1 MNVRSVDGSSSRQ
14 VDSSMGNKSKS
25 NGRRINQTADGR
37 MTQFDEQTAK
47 DLEFDVVKSL
57 LLNHCHNPTT
67 IERANS
73 LHPRVNPKAWR
84 RELER
89 TKEFLNLR
97 SEGVPFPA
105 VGGEEIASD
114 NERLAVRDSVL
125 DESGFN
131 RIRTATETINA
142 VIEALEDQSHGFPR
156 LHHLIENL
164 VPNTE
169 LPEAIDS
176 VFDAKGEVRSN
187 ASPKLIQ
194 IREEKVRLRRSL
206 NRQFL
211 KELKKNQERGW
222 LADTKEGFINQRR
235 VLAVNSTHKRKV
247 SGTALGQSKNAS
259 ITFIEPA
266 STVSMNFEMEMLQ
279 DDERKE
285 IHRILRA
292 LTQQIRKFLPD
303 LRDYHR
309 VLVELDWARAKSQL
323 AREMNADL
331 PGIRNDQSFHL
342 IQAYHPLLAMQNAAN
357 GIKTEPQTLA
367 LHRKERMLVI
377 SGPNAGGKS
386 ITLKTVGLL
395 QVMLQSGLL
404 IPAHPNS
411 EMGCFRSV
419 LTDIGDNQ
427 SIENQLSTY
436 SYRLNRMKGFLEV
449 ADKGSLLLLDEFGTG
464 SDPELGGALAEVF
477 FEELYERGVF
487 AVITTHYANIKTRAA
502 QLAEA
507 INGSMR
513 FDQESLQPLFKL
525 DIGPPG
531 SSFTFEVAHI
541 NGIDDELIRR
551 AKGKLDHRK
560 VKLDEL
566 ISELQKEKNTLAKVT
581 DRHLKKEL
589 ELEQLKVEM
598 TRREKHINERAESQ
612 QTLAEENNDAL
623 HRGRKLQQFIDK
635 FDPGSRNKPLLQ
647 DIEKYLAVEKTKRL
661 ENQAAKQAKKRAQS
675 AKAAKR
681 RPKHFTDRIKVGST
695 VRLRNGGKERGEVIA
710 MHKQAA
716 TVLFGSFKSK
726 IELEKLSWV
735 AN

>member
-1 MNVRSVDGSSSRQ
+1 MANKIQHIRRNTRSNSRE
-14 VDSSMGNKSKS
+14 
-25 NGRRINQTADGR
+25 R
-37 MTQFDEQTAK
+37 MAHFDDQTAK
-47 DLEFDVVKSL
+47 DLEFDAVKGL
-57 LLNHCHNPTT
+57 LLNHCHNPTA
-67 IERANS
+67 IDRAKQ
-73 LHPRVNPKAWR
+73 LHPRANPKSWR
-84 RELER
+84 QELER

-97 SEGVPFPA
+97 SEGVPFPS
-105 VGGEEIASD
+105 VGVEEIADD
-114 NERLAVRDSVL
+114 NDRLAVRDSVL
-125 DESGFN
+125 DEAGFN
-131 RIRTATETINA
+131 RIRTATETVNG
-142 VIEALEDQSHGFPR
+142 VIEALEDKVNGFPR
-156 LHHLIENL
+156 LSELTNGLE
-164 VPNTE
+164 PNQE
-169 LPEAIDS
+169 LPQSIEK
-176 VFDAKGEVRSN
+176 VFDSKGEVRSN

-194 IREEKVRLRRSL
+194 IREAKTRLRRNL

-211 KELKKNQERGW
+211 KELKRNQERGW

-235 VLAVNSTHKRKV
+235 VLAVNSTHKRKIA
-247 SGTALGQSKNAS
+247 GTALGQSKNAS

-266 STVSMNFEMEMLQ
+266 STVSMNFEMEMLK

-285 IHRILRA
+285 IHNILRA
-292 LTQQIRKFLPD
+292 LTHQIRHFLPD
-303 LRDYHR
+303 LRCYHSL
-309 VLVELDWARAKSQL
+309 LVELDWVRAKSQL

-331 PGIRNDQSFHL
+331 PGIRNDENFHL
-342 IQAYHPLLAMQNAAN
+342 IKAYHPLLAIQNTAK
-357 GIKTEPQTLA
+357 GLHTEPQTLQ
-367 LHRKERMLVI
+367 LQRKERMLVI

-386 ITLKTVGLL
+386 IALKTVGLL

-411 EMGCFRSV
+411 EMGCFRTV

-427 SIENQLSTY
+427 SIENELSTY
-436 SYRLNRMKGFLEV
+436 SYRLNRMKGFLDV
-449 ADKGSLLLLDEFGTG
+449 ANQSSLLLLDEFGTG

-477 FEELYERGVF
+477 FEELYDRGSY

-502 QLAEA
+502 QLPEA

-513 FDQESLQPLFKL
+513 FDQESLKPLFKL
-525 DIGPPG
+525 DIGTPG

-541 NGIDDELIRR
+541 NGIDRGIIKR

-589 ELEQLKVEM
+589 ELEQLKLAVN
-598 TRREKHINERAESQ
+598 RREQHINDRAEAQ
-612 QTLAEENNDAL
+612 HLLAENNNEAL

-635 FDPGSRNKPLLQ
+635 YESGSRNKALLE

-661 ENQAAKQAKKRAQS
+661 ENDAAKQAKKRTHSVQS
-675 AKAAKR
+675 SKR
-681 RPKHFTDRIKVGST
+681 RPKHFIERIKVGST

-710 MHKQAA
+710 MHKNAA
-716 TVLFGSFKSK
+716 SVMFGAFKSK

>member
-1 MNVRSVDGSSSRQ
+1 MANKIQHIRRNTRSNSRE
-14 VDSSMGNKSKS
+14 
-25 NGRRINQTADGR
+25 R
-37 MTQFDEQTAK
+37 MAHFDDQTAK
-47 DLEFDVVKSL
+47 DLEFDAVKGL
-57 LLNHCHNPTT
+57 LLNHCHNPTA
-67 IERANS
+67 IDRAKQ
-73 LHPRVNPKAWR
+73 LHPRANPKSWR
-84 RELER
+84 QELER

-97 SEGVPFPA
+97 SEGVPFPS
-105 VGGEEIASD
+105 VGVEEIADD
-114 NERLAVRDSVL
+114 NDRLAVRDSVL
-125 DESGFN
+125 DEAGFN
-131 RIRTATETINA
+131 RIRTATETVNG
-142 VIEALEDQSHGFPR
+142 VIEALEDKVNGFPR
-156 LHHLIENL
+156 LSELTNGLE
-164 VPNTE
+164 PNQE
-169 LPEAIDS
+169 LPQSIEK
-176 VFDAKGEVRSN
+176 VFDSKGEVRSN

-194 IREEKVRLRRSL
+194 IREAKTRLRRNL

-211 KELKKNQERGW
+211 KELKRNQERGW

-235 VLAVNSTHKRKV
+235 VLAVNSTHKRKIA
-247 SGTALGQSKNAS
+247 GTALGQSKNAS

-266 STVSMNFEMEMLQ
+266 STVSMNFEMEMLK

-285 IHRILRA
+285 IHNILRA
-292 LTQQIRKFLPD
+292 LTHQIRHFLPD
-303 LRDYHR
+303 LRCYHSL
-309 VLVELDWARAKSQL
+309 LVELDWVRAKSQL

-331 PGIRNDQSFHL
+331 PGIRDDENFHL
-342 IQAYHPLLAMQNAAN
+342 IKAYHPLLAMQNTAK
-357 GIKTEPQTLA
+357 GLHTEPQTLQ
-367 LHRKERMLVI
+367 LQRKERMLVI

-386 ITLKTVGLL
+386 IALKTVGLL

-411 EMGCFRSV
+411 EMGCFRTV

-427 SIENQLSTY
+427 SIENELSTY
-436 SYRLNRMKGFLEV
+436 SYRLNRMKGFLDV
-449 ADKGSLLLLDEFGTG
+449 ANQSSLLLLDEFGTG

-477 FEELYERGVF
+477 FEELYNRGSY
-487 AVITTHYANIKTRAA
+487 AVITTHYANIKTKAA
-502 QLAEA
+502 QLPEA

-513 FDQESLQPLFKL
+513 FDQESLKPLFKL
-525 DIGPPG
+525 DIGTPG

-541 NGIDDELIRR
+541 NGIDRGIIKR

-589 ELEQLKVEM
+589 ELEQLKLAVN
-598 TRREKHINERAESQ
+598 RREQHINDRAEAQ
-612 QTLAEENNDAL
+612 HLLAENNNEAL

-635 FDPGSRNKPLLQ
+635 YESGSRNKALLE

-661 ENQAAKQAKKRAQS
+661 ENDAAKQAKKRTHSVQS
-675 AKAAKR
+675 SKR
-681 RPKHFTDRIKVGST
+681 RPKHFIERIKVGST

-710 MHKQAA
+710 MHKNAA
-716 TVLFGSFKSK
+716 SVMFGAFKSK

>member
-1 MNVRSVDGSSSRQ
+1 MANKIKNIRRNTRSNSRE
-14 VDSSMGNKSKS
+14 
-25 NGRRINQTADGR
+25 R
-37 MTQFDEQTAK
+37 MAHFDDQTAK
-47 DLEFDVVKSL
+47 DLEFDAVKGL
-57 LLNHCHNPTT
+57 LLNHCHNPTA
-67 IERANS
+67 IDRAKQ
-73 LHPRVNPKAWR
+73 LHPRANPKSWR
-84 RELER
+84 QELER

-97 SEGVPFPA
+97 SEGVPFPS
-105 VGGEEIASD
+105 VGVEEIADD
-114 NERLAVRDSVL
+114 NDRLAVRDSVL
-125 DESGFN
+125 DEASFN
-131 RIRTATETINA
+131 RIRTATETVNG
-142 VIEALEDQSHGFPR
+142 VIEALEDKVNSFPR
-156 LHHLIENL
+156 LSELTNGLE
-164 VPNTE
+164 PNQE
-169 LPEAIDS
+169 LPQSIDK
-176 VFDAKGEVRSN
+176 VFDSKGEVRSN

-194 IREEKVRLRRSL
+194 IREAKTRLRRNL

-235 VLAVNSTHKRKV
+235 VLAVNSTHKRKIA
-247 SGTALGQSKNAS
+247 GTALGQSKNAS

-266 STVSMNFEMEMLQ
+266 STVSMNFEMEMLK

-285 IHRILRA
+285 IHNILRA
-292 LTQQIRKFLPD
+292 LTHQIRHFLPD
-303 LRDYHR
+303 LRCYHSL
-309 VLVELDWARAKSQL
+309 LVELDWVRAKSQL

-331 PGIRNDQSFHL
+331 PGIRDDENFHL
-342 IQAYHPLLAMQNAAN
+342 IKAYHPLLAMQNTAK
-357 GIKTEPQTLA
+357 GLHTEPQTLQ
-367 LHRKERMLVI
+367 LQRKERMLVI

-386 ITLKTVGLL
+386 IALKTVGLL

-411 EMGCFRSV
+411 EMGCFRTV

-427 SIENQLSTY
+427 SIENELSTY
-436 SYRLNRMKGFLEV
+436 SYRLNRMKGFLDV
-449 ADKGSLLLLDEFGTG
+449 ANQSSLLLLDEFGTG

-477 FEELYERGVF
+477 FEELYNRGSY
-487 AVITTHYANIKTRAA
+487 AVITTHYANIKTKAA
-502 QLAEA
+502 QLPEA

-513 FDQESLQPLFKL
+513 FDQESLKPLFKL
-525 DIGPPG
+525 DIGTPG

-541 NGIDDELIRR
+541 NGIDRGIIKR

-589 ELEQLKVEM
+589 ELEQLKLAVN
-598 TRREKHINERAESQ
+598 RREQHINDRAEAQ
-612 QTLAEENNDAL
+612 HLLAENNNEAL

-635 FDPGSRNKPLLQ
+635 YESGSRNKALIE

-661 ENQAAKQAKKRAQS
+661 ENDAAKQAKKRTHSVQS
-675 AKAAKR
+675 SKR
-681 RPKHFTDRIKVGST
+681 RPKHFIERIKVGST

-710 MHKQAA
+710 MHKNAA
-716 TVLFGSFKSK
+716 SVMFGAFKSK

>member
-1 MNVRSVDGSSSRQ
+1 MANKVKNIRRNTRSNSRE
-14 VDSSMGNKSKS
+14 
-25 NGRRINQTADGR
+25 R
-37 MTQFDEQTAK
+37 MAHFDDQTAK
-47 DLEFDVVKSL
+47 DLEFDAVKGL
-57 LLNHCHNPTT
+57 LLNHCHNPTA
-67 IERANS
+67 IDRAKQ
-73 LHPRVNPKAWR
+73 LHPRANPKSWR
-84 RELER
+84 QELER

-97 SEGVPFPA
+97 SEGVPFPS
-105 VGGEEIASD
+105 VGVEEIADD
-114 NERLAVRDSVL
+114 NDRLAVRDSVL
-125 DESGFN
+125 DEASFN
-131 RIRTATETINA
+131 RIRTATETVNG
-142 VIEALEDQSHGFPR
+142 VIEALEDKVNSFPR
-156 LHHLIENL
+156 LSELTNGLE
-164 VPNTE
+164 PNQE
-169 LPEAIDS
+169 LPQSIDK
-176 VFDAKGEVRSN
+176 VFDSKGEVRSN

-194 IREEKVRLRRSL
+194 IREAKTRLRRNL

-235 VLAVNSTHKRKV
+235 VLAVNSTHKRKIA
-247 SGTALGQSKNAS
+247 GTALGQSKNAS

-266 STVSMNFEMEMLQ
+266 STVSMNFEMEMLK

-285 IHRILRA
+285 IHNILRA
-292 LTQQIRKFLPD
+292 LTHQIRHFLPD
-303 LRDYHR
+303 LRCYHSL
-309 VLVELDWARAKSQL
+309 LVELDWVRAKSQL

-331 PGIRNDQSFHL
+331 PGIRDDENFHL
-342 IQAYHPLLAMQNAAN
+342 IKAYHPLLAMQNTAK
-357 GIKTEPQTLA
+357 GLHTEPQTLQ
-367 LHRKERMLVI
+367 LQRKERMLVI

-386 ITLKTVGLL
+386 IALKTVGLL

-411 EMGCFRSV
+411 EMGCFRTV

-427 SIENQLSTY
+427 SIENELSTY
-436 SYRLNRMKGFLEV
+436 SYRLNRMKGFLDV
-449 ADKGSLLLLDEFGTG
+449 ANQSSLLLLDEFGTG

-477 FEELYERGVF
+477 FEELYNRGSY
-487 AVITTHYANIKTRAA
+487 AVITTHYANIKTKAA
-502 QLAEA
+502 QLPEA

-513 FDQESLQPLFKL
+513 FDQESLKPLFKL
-525 DIGPPG
+525 DIGTPG

-541 NGIDDELIRR
+541 NGIDRGIIKR

-589 ELEQLKVEM
+589 ELEQLKLAVN
-598 TRREKHINERAESQ
+598 RREQHINDRAEAQ
-612 QTLAEENNDAL
+612 HLLAENNNEAL

-635 FDPGSRNKPLLQ
+635 YESGSRNKALIE

-661 ENQAAKQAKKRAQS
+661 ENDAAKQAKKRTHSVQS
-675 AKAAKR
+675 SKR
-681 RPKHFTDRIKVGST
+681 RPKHFIERIKVGST

-710 MHKQAA
+710 MHKNAA
-716 TVLFGSFKSK
+716 SVMFGAFKSK

>member
-1 MNVRSVDGSSSRQ
+1 M
-14 VDSSMGNKSKS
+14 
-25 NGRRINQTADGR
+25 A
-37 MTQFDEQTAK
+37 QFDEQTAK
-47 DLEFDVVKSL
+47 DLEFDVVKTL

-84 RELER
+84 RDLER

-105 VGGEEIASD
+105 VGGEEIAAD

-131 RIRTATETINA
+131 RIRTATETVNA
-142 VIEALEDQSHGFPR
+142 VIEALEDESSGFPR
-156 LHHLIENL
+156 LHHLIADL

-194 IREEKVRLRRSL
+194 IREEKVRLRRTL

-211 KELKKNQERGW
+211 RELKKNQERGW
-222 LADTKEGFINQRR
+222 LAETKEGFINQRR

-247 SGTALGQSKNAS
+247 TGTALGQSKNAS

-292 LTQQIRKFLPD
+292 LTQQIRKYLPD

-323 AREMNADL
+323 AREMDADL

-411 EMGCFRSV
+411 EMGCFRAV

-449 ADKGSLLLLDEFGTG
+449 A
-464 SDPELGGALAEVF
+464 
-477 FEELYERGVF
+477 
-487 AVITTHYANIKTRAA
+487 
-502 QLAEA
+502 
-507 INGSMR
+507 
-513 FDQESLQPLFKL
+513 
-525 DIGPPG
+525 
-531 SSFTFEVAHI
+531 
-541 NGIDDELIRR
+541 
-551 AKGKLDHRK
+551 
-560 VKLDEL
+560 
-566 ISELQKEKNTLAKVT
+566 
-581 DRHLKKEL
+581 
-589 ELEQLKVEM
+589 
-598 TRREKHINERAESQ
+598 
-612 QTLAEENNDAL
+612 
-623 HRGRKLQQFIDK
+623 
-635 FDPGSRNKPLLQ
+635 
-647 DIEKYLAVEKTKRL
+647 
-661 ENQAAKQAKKRAQS
+661 
-675 AKAAKR
+675 
-681 RPKHFTDRIKVGST
+681 
-695 VRLRNGGKERGEVIA
+695 
-710 MHKQAA
+710 
-716 TVLFGSFKSK
+716 
-726 IELEKLSWV
+726 
-735 AN
+735 

>member
-1 MNVRSVDGSSSRQ
+1 M
-14 VDSSMGNKSKS
+14 
-25 NGRRINQTADGR
+25 AH
-37 MTQFDEQTAK
+37 FDDQTAK
-47 DLEFDVVKSL
+47 DLEFDAVKGL
-57 LLNHCHNPTT
+57 LLNHCHNPTA
-67 IERANS
+67 IDRAKQ
-73 LHPRVNPKAWR
+73 LHPRANPKSWR
-84 RELER
+84 QELER

-97 SEGVPFPA
+97 SEGVPFPS
-105 VGGEEIASD
+105 VGVEEIADD
-114 NERLAVRDSVL
+114 NDRLAVRDSVL
-125 DESGFN
+125 DEAGFN
-131 RIRTATETINA
+131 RIRTATETVNG
-142 VIEALEDQSHGFPR
+142 VIEALEDKVNGFPR
-156 LHHLIENL
+156 LSELTNGLE
-164 VPNTE
+164 PNQE
-169 LPEAIDS
+169 LPQSIEK
-176 VFDAKGEVRSN
+176 VFDSKGEVRSN

-194 IREEKVRLRRSL
+194 IREAKTRLRRNL

-211 KELKKNQERGW
+211 KELKRNQERGW

-235 VLAVNSTHKRKV
+235 VLAVNSTHKRKIA
-247 SGTALGQSKNAS
+247 GTALGQSKNAS

-266 STVSMNFEMEMLQ
+266 STVSMNFEMEMLK

-285 IHRILRA
+285 IHNILRA
-292 LTQQIRKFLPD
+292 LTHQIRHFLPD
-303 LRDYHR
+303 LRCYHSL
-309 VLVELDWARAKSQL
+309 LVELDWVRAKSQL

-331 PGIRNDQSFHL
+331 PGIRDDENFHL
-342 IQAYHPLLAMQNAAN
+342 IKAYHPLLAIQNTAK
-357 GIKTEPQTLA
+357 GLHTEPQTLQ
-367 LHRKERMLVI
+367 LQRKERMLVI

-386 ITLKTVGLL
+386 IALKTVGLL

-411 EMGCFRSV
+411 EMGCFRTV

-427 SIENQLSTY
+427 SIENELSTY
-436 SYRLNRMKGFLEV
+436 SYRLNRMKGFLDV
-449 ADKGSLLLLDEFGTG
+449 ANQSSLLLLDEFGTG

-477 FEELYERGVF
+477 FEELYDRGSY

-502 QLAEA
+502 QLPEA

-513 FDQESLQPLFKL
+513 FDQESLKPLFKL
-525 DIGPPG
+525 DIGTPG

-541 NGIDDELIRR
+541 NGIDRGIIKR

-589 ELEQLKVEM
+589 ELEQLKLAVN
-598 TRREKHINERAESQ
+598 RREQHINDRAEAQ
-612 QTLAEENNDAL
+612 HLLAENNNEAL

-635 FDPGSRNKPLLQ
+635 YESGSRNKALLE

-661 ENQAAKQAKKRAQS
+661 ENDAAKQAKKRTHSVQS
-675 AKAAKR
+675 SKR
-681 RPKHFTDRIKVGST
+681 RPKHFIERIKVGST

-710 MHKQAA
+710 MHKNAA
-716 TVLFGSFKSK
+716 SVMFGAFKSK

>member
-1 MNVRSVDGSSSRQ
+1 M
-14 VDSSMGNKSKS
+14 
-25 NGRRINQTADGR
+25 AH
-37 MTQFDEQTAK
+37 FDAQTAK
-47 DLEFDVVKSL
+47 DLEFDAVRML

-67 IERANS
+67 IERAEQ
-73 LHPRVNPKAWR
+73 LLPMVNPKVWR
-84 RELER
+84 RELEC
-89 TKEFLNLR
+89 TKEFLSLR

-125 DESGFN
+125 DEAGFN

-142 VIEALEDQSHGFPR
+142 VIEALTDQASQFPR
-156 LHHLIENL
+156 LHHLIED
-164 VPNTE
+164 VDPNE
-169 LPEAIDS
+169 ALPQAIDA

-194 IREEKVRLRRSL
+194 IREEKIRLRRNL

-211 KELKKNQERGW
+211 KELKKAQERGW

-266 STVSMNFEMEMLQ
+266 NTVALNFEMEMLQ

-292 LTQQIRKFLPD
+292 LTQQIRRFLPD
-303 LRDYHR
+303 LCDYHR

-323 AREMNADL
+323 ARDMDADL
-331 PGIRNDQSFHL
+331 PGIRNDRSFHL
-342 IQAYHPLLAMQNAAN
+342 IQAFHPLLAMQNAAK
-357 GIKTEPQTLA
+357 GLRTEPQTLA
-367 LHRKERMLVI
+367 LNPQERMLVI

-436 SYRLNRMKGFLEV
+436 SYRLNRMKGFLDA
-449 ADKGSLLLLDEFGTG
+449 ADEASLLLLDEFGTG

-477 FEELYERGVF
+477 FEELYERKVF

-502 QLAEA
+502 QLPQA

-541 NGIDDELIRR
+541 NGIQPALIQR

-589 ELEQLKVEM
+589 ELEQLKAEM
-598 TRREKHINERAESQ
+598 NRREKHIQERSESQ
-612 QTLAEENNDAL
+612 QALAEENNDAL

-635 FDPGSRNKPLLQ
+635 FDPGSRNKALMQ
-647 DIEKYLAVEKTKRL
+647 EVEKYLAVEKTKRL
-661 ENQAAKQAKKRAQS
+661 ENQAAKQAKQRAQT

-681 RPKHFTDRIKVGST
+681 RPKHFVERIKVGST

-710 MHKQAA
+710 MHKSAA

-726 IELEKLSWV
+726 IELEKLTWV

>member
-1 MNVRSVDGSSSRQ
+1 M
-14 VDSSMGNKSKS
+14 
-25 NGRRINQTADGR
+25 AH
-37 MTQFDEQTAK
+37 FDAQTAK
-47 DLEFDVVKSL
+47 DLEFDVVRTL
-57 LLNHCHNPTT
+57 LLNHCHNTT
-67 IERANS
+67 TVERAEQ
-73 LHPRVNPKAWR
+73 LHPLVNPKVWR

-125 DESGFN
+125 DEAGFN
-131 RIRTATETINA
+131 RIRIATETING
-142 VIEALEDQSHGFPR
+142 VIEALSDEATNFPR
-156 LHHLIENL
+156 LHGLIEGL
-164 VPNTE
+164 EPNEE
-169 LPEAIDS
+169 LPQAIDG
-176 VFDAKGEVRSN
+176 VFDAKGEIRSN

-206 NRQFL
+206 NRQFV
-211 KELKKNQERGW
+211 KELKNAQERGW

-235 VLAVNSTHKRKV
+235 VLAVNSTHKRKLA
-247 SGTALGQSKNAS
+247 GTALGQSKNAT

-292 LTQQIRKFLPD
+292 LTQQIRRFLPD

-323 AREMNADL
+323 ARDMNADL
-331 PGIRNDQSFHL
+331 PGIRNDRSFHL
-342 IQAYHPLLAMQNAAN
+342 IQAFHPLLAMQNAAS
-357 GIKTEPQTLA
+357 GLRTEPQTLA
-367 LHRKERMLVI
+367 LNPKERMLVI

-395 QVMLQSGLL
+395 QTMLQSGLL

-436 SYRLNRMKGFLEV
+436 SYRLNRMKGFLDA
-449 ADKGSLLLLDEFGTG
+449 ADEASLLLLDEFGTG

-477 FEELYERGVF
+477 FEELYERKVF

-502 QLAEA
+502 QLPEA

-541 NGIDDELIRR
+541 NGIQPELIRR

-589 ELEQLKVEM
+589 EIEQLKVEM
-598 TRREKHINERAESQ
+598 NRREQHISERAESQ
-612 QTLAEENNDAL
+612 QALAEENNDAL

-635 FDPGSRNKPLLQ
+635 FDPGSRNKTLMQ
-647 DIEKYLAVEKTKRL
+647 EVEKYLAVEKTKRL
-661 ENQAAKQAKKRAQS
+661 ENQATKQAKQRAQS

-681 RPKHFTDRIKVGST
+681 RPKHFVERIKVGST

-710 MHKQAA
+710 MHKNAA

>member
-1 MNVRSVDGSSSRQ
+1 MASKPKNSRRAQRSTS
-14 VDSSMGNKSKS
+14 
-25 NGRRINQTADGR
+25 DGR
-37 MTQFDEQTAK
+37 MPHFDDQTAK
-47 DLEFDVVKSL
+47 DLEFDVVKTL

-67 IERANS
+67 VDRATQ
-73 LHPRVNPKAWR
+73 LHPRVNPKSWR

-105 VGGEEIASD
+105 VGGEEIAAD

-125 DESGFN
+125 DEAGFN
-131 RIRTATETINA
+131 RIRTATETVNG
-142 VIEALEDQSHGFPR
+142 VIEALEGKADGFPR
-156 LHHLIENL
+156 LCELIDGLE
-164 VPNTE
+164 PNEE
-169 LPEAIDS
+169 LPKAIDG

-194 IREEKVRLRRSL
+194 IREEKVRLRRNL

-235 VLAVNSTHKRKV
+235 VLAVSSTHKRKIA
-247 SGTALGQSKNAS
+247 GTALGQSKNAS

-292 LTQQIRKFLPD
+292 LTQQIRSFLPD
-303 LRDYHR
+303 LRSYHR
-309 VLVELDWARAKSQL
+309 LLVELDWARAKAQL
-323 AREMNADL
+323 AREMDADL
-331 PGIRNDQSFHL
+331 PGLRKDENFHL
-342 IQAYHPLLAMQNAAN
+342 IQAYHPLLAMQNAAS
-357 GIKTEPQTLA
+357 GLHTEPQTLQ
-367 LHRKERMLVI
+367 LQRKERMLVI

-404 IPAHPNS
+404 IPTHPNS
-411 EMGCFRSV
+411 EMGCFRSI

-436 SYRLNRMKGFLEV
+436 SYRLNRMKGFLDV
-449 ADKGSLLLLDEFGTG
+449 ADRSSLLLLDEFGTG

-502 QLAEA
+502 QLPQA

-541 NGIDDELIRR
+541 NGINNDLIKR

-589 ELEQLKVEM
+589 EIEQLKVTM
-598 TRREKHINERAESQ
+598 NRREQHINDRAEAQ
-612 QTLAEENNDAL
+612 QALAEDNNDAL

-635 FDPGSRNKPLLQ
+635 FDPGSRNKALLQ
-647 DIEKYLAVEKTKRL
+647 DVEKYLAVEKTKRL

-675 AKAAKR
+675 AKASKR
-681 RPKHFTDRIKVGST
+681 RPKHFVERIQVGST

-710 MHKQAA
+710 MHKNAA
-716 TVLFGSFKSK
+716 TVLFGAFKSK

>member
-1 MNVRSVDGSSSRQ
+1 MANKIKNIRRNTRSNSRE
-14 VDSSMGNKSKS
+14 
-25 NGRRINQTADGR
+25 R
-37 MTQFDEQTAK
+37 MAHFDDQTAK
-47 DLEFDVVKSL
+47 DLEFDAVKGL
-57 LLNHCHNPTT
+57 LLNHCHNPTA
-67 IERANS
+67 IDRAKQ
-73 LHPRVNPKAWR
+73 LHPRANPKSWR
-84 RELER
+84 QELER

-97 SEGVPFPA
+97 SEGVPFPS
-105 VGGEEIASD
+105 VGVEEIADD
-114 NERLAVRDSVL
+114 NDRLAVRDSVL
-125 DESGFN
+125 DEASFN
-131 RIRTATETINA
+131 RIRTATETVNG
-142 VIEALEDQSHGFPR
+142 VIEALEDKVNGFPR
-156 LHHLIENL
+156 LSELTNGLE
-164 VPNTE
+164 PNQE
-169 LPEAIDS
+169 LPQSIDK
-176 VFDAKGEVRSN
+176 VFDSKGEVRSN

-194 IREEKVRLRRSL
+194 IREAKTRLRRNL

-235 VLAVNSTHKRKV
+235 VLAVNSTHKRKIA
-247 SGTALGQSKNAS
+247 GTALGQSKNAS

-266 STVSMNFEMEMLQ
+266 STVSMNFEMEMLK

-285 IHRILRA
+285 IHNILRA
-292 LTQQIRKFLPD
+292 LTHQIRHFLPD
-303 LRDYHR
+303 LRCYHSL
-309 VLVELDWARAKSQL
+309 LVELDWVRAKSQL

-331 PGIRNDQSFHL
+331 PGIRDDENFHL
-342 IQAYHPLLAMQNAAN
+342 IKAYHPLLAMQNTAK
-357 GIKTEPQTLA
+357 GLHTEPQTLQ
-367 LHRKERMLVI
+367 LQRKERMLVI

-386 ITLKTVGLL
+386 IALKTVGLL

-411 EMGCFRSV
+411 EMGCFRTV

-427 SIENQLSTY
+427 SIENELSTY
-436 SYRLNRMKGFLEV
+436 SYRLNRMKGFLDV
-449 ADKGSLLLLDEFGTG
+449 ANQSSLLLLDEFGTG

-477 FEELYERGVF
+477 FEELYNRGSY
-487 AVITTHYANIKTRAA
+487 AVITTHYANIKTKAA
-502 QLAEA
+502 QLPEA

-513 FDQESLQPLFKL
+513 FDQESLKPLFKL
-525 DIGPPG
+525 DIGTPG

-541 NGIDDELIRR
+541 NGIDRGIIKR

-589 ELEQLKVEM
+589 ELEQLKLAVN
-598 TRREKHINERAESQ
+598 RREQHINDRAEAQ
-612 QTLAEENNDAL
+612 HLLAENNNEAL

-635 FDPGSRNKPLLQ
+635 YESGSRNKALIE
-647 DIEKYLAVEKTKRL
+647 DIAKYLAVEKTKRL
-661 ENQAAKQAKKRAQS
+661 ENDAAKQAKKRTHSVQS
-675 AKAAKR
+675 SKR
-681 RPKHFTDRIKVGST
+681 RPKHFIERIKVGST

-710 MHKQAA
+710 MHKNAA
-716 TVLFGSFKSK
+716 SVMFGAFKSK

>member
-1 MNVRSVDGSSSRQ
+1 MANKIQHIRRNTRSNSRE
-14 VDSSMGNKSKS
+14 
-25 NGRRINQTADGR
+25 R
-37 MTQFDEQTAK
+37 MAHFDDQTAK
-47 DLEFDVVKSL
+47 DLEFDAVKGL
-57 LLNHCHNPTT
+57 LLNHCHNPTA
-67 IERANS
+67 IDRAKQ
-73 LHPRVNPKAWR
+73 LHPRANPKSWR
-84 RELER
+84 QELER

-97 SEGVPFPA
+97 SEGVPFPS
-105 VGGEEIASD
+105 VGVEEIADD
-114 NERLAVRDSVL
+114 NDRLAVRDSVL
-125 DESGFN
+125 DEAGFN
-131 RIRTATETINA
+131 RIRTATETVNG
-142 VIEALEDQSHGFPR
+142 VIEALEDKVNGFPR
-156 LHHLIENL
+156 LSELTNGLE
-164 VPNTE
+164 PNQE
-169 LPEAIDS
+169 LPQSIEK
-176 VFDAKGEVRSN
+176 VFDSKGEVRSN

-194 IREEKVRLRRSL
+194 IREAKTRLRRNL

-211 KELKKNQERGW
+211 KELKRNQERGW

-235 VLAVNSTHKRKV
+235 VLAVNSTHKRKIA
-247 SGTALGQSKNAS
+247 GTALGQSKNAS

-266 STVSMNFEMEMLQ
+266 STVSMNFEMEMLK

-285 IHRILRA
+285 IHNILRA
-292 LTQQIRKFLPD
+292 LTHQIRHFLPD
-303 LRDYHR
+303 LRCYHSL
-309 VLVELDWARAKSQL
+309 LVELDWVRAKSQL

-331 PGIRNDQSFHL
+331 PGIRDDENFHL
-342 IQAYHPLLAMQNAAN
+342 IKAYHPLLAMQNTAK
-357 GIKTEPQTLA
+357 GLHTEPQTLQ
-367 LHRKERMLVI
+367 LQRKERMLVI

-386 ITLKTVGLL
+386 IALKTVGLL

-411 EMGCFRSV
+411 EMGCFRTV

-427 SIENQLSTY
+427 SIENELSTY
-436 SYRLNRMKGFLEV
+436 SYRLNRMKGFLDV
-449 ADKGSLLLLDEFGTG
+449 ANQSSLLLLDEFGTG

-477 FEELYERGVF
+477 FEELYDRGSY

-502 QLAEA
+502 QLPEA

-513 FDQESLQPLFKL
+513 FDQESLKPLFKL
-525 DIGPPG
+525 DIGTPG

-541 NGIDDELIRR
+541 NGIDRGIIKR

-589 ELEQLKVEM
+589 ELEQLKLAVN
-598 TRREKHINERAESQ
+598 RREQHINDRAEAQ
-612 QTLAEENNDAL
+612 HLLAENNNEAL

-635 FDPGSRNKPLLQ
+635 YESGSRNKALLE

-661 ENQAAKQAKKRAQS
+661 ENDAAKQAKKRTHSVQS
-675 AKAAKR
+675 SKR
-681 RPKHFTDRIKVGST
+681 RPKHFIERIKVGST

-710 MHKQAA
+710 MHKNAA
-716 TVLFGSFKSK
+716 SVMFGAFKSK